1 MNILSVDLNSYAQ
14 RATLLSPEGELL
26 QHYVAPARAYP
37 ATWLTKILRDDQLV
51 VGSPLDEWPEGS
63 TQIIQD
69 AGAQLQWL
77 NPGLMRRLYAV
88 CRPWNLHRKLH
99 RAHFLGH
106 LFLNQATPWDAEEV
120 TRQFEGKVA
129 RAILDQVGLIS

>member
-26 QHYVAPARAYP
+26 QHYVAPPQAY
-37 ATWLTKILRDDQLV
+37 AASWLRKILRSELLV
-51 VGSPLDEWPEGS
+51 VGSPLDEWPEGFS
-63 TQIIQD
+63 AVVQD

-77 NPGLMRRLYAV
+77 NPGLMRRLYTV

-99 RAHFLGH
+99 RAHLLGH
-106 LFLNQATPWDAEEV
+106 LFLSRATPWTAEEA
-120 TRQFEGKVA
+120 TREFEGKVA
-129 RAILDQVGLIS
+129 RAILEQVGPML

>member
-26 QHYVAPARAYP
+26 QHYVAPANAYG
-37 ATWLTKILRDDQLV
+37 ASWLRKIVRSEMVV
-51 VGSPLDEWPEGS
+51 VGSPLDEWPDGS
-63 TQIIQD
+63 AAVLQD

-77 NPGLMRRLYAV
+77 NPTLMRRLYSV

-106 LFLNQATPWDAEEV
+106 LFLSRTTPWDAEDA
-120 TRQFEGKVA
+120 TREFEGKAA
-129 RAILDQVGLIS
+129 RAILDQVGLLS